1 MKQEKRINFWLG
13 EKDLAKLDRQANEAK
28 LTRSEYIRKLVRE
41 AKILPTPDVDYLAY
55 ADEFQRLGTL
65 FNDCVKEYHSTG
77 ELDQVRAEAVWSE
90 IKEKA
95 DRLRNELIEK
105 TVDLKVEALHGKE

>member
-1 MKQEKRINFWLG
+1 MKQNKRINFWLG
-13 EKDLAKLDRQANEAK
+13 EKDRAKLDWQANDAK

-65 FNDCVKEYHSTG
+65 FNDCVKKYHSTG
-77 ELDQVRAEAVWSE
+77 ELDQVRAEEVWSE

-105 TVDLKVEALHGKE
+105 TVDLKVEGLHGKE